1 MDKVGICNMAIGNLG
16 ISRFI
21 GNLDTEQSNEA
32 RVCRVFYDQ
41 ARDKVLE
48 EMPWSFARAYADL
61 QDIGTPPSK
70 WAYRYRYPAN
80 CLFVRAVTPR
90 GSFPQVEDYFNPY
103 LLEYINRDQFE
114 IVEDQANNAL
124 AICTDI
130 PEALLTFTM
139 RISSIPMYSAL
150 FNDALAWCLASYI
163 ASPLSAQ
170 PSMAQAAGQAYT
182 AALLKAAGR
191 DLNQCREPK
200 EKESEF
206 IAARM

>member
-16 ISRFI
+16 ISKFI
-21 GNLDTEQSNEA
+21 GNLDTENSNEA

-41 ARDKVLE
+41 ALNKTLE
-48 EMPWSFARAYADL
+48 EMPWSFTRAYADL

-70 WAYRYRYPAN
+70 WLYRYRYPLN

-90 GSFPQVEDYFNPY
+90 DYFPQVDDYFNPY
-103 LLEYINRDQFE
+103 LLEYINRKQFE

-124 AICTDI
+124 AICTNI
-130 PEALLTFTM
+130 PEAQACFTM
-139 RISSIPMYSAL
+139 RIVRVQIFPAL
-150 FNDALAWCLASYI
+150 FCDALAWCLASYI

-170 PSMAQAAGQAYT
+170 PSMAQLAGQAYT
-182 AALLKAAGR
+182 AAILKAAGR
-191 DLNQCREPK
+191 DLNQGREEP

-206 IAARM
+206 ISARS